1 MNAII
6 AEVARRGRVSFAE
19 FMELALYHPEAG
31 YYTRRRRG
39 PGPVGAAGDFIT
51 APTATPLFARTL
63 AVMLRR
69 LSHAV
74 GDQVTFV
81 ELGAGEGLSL
91 RRVVSELGGIGPG
104 ALRRVVAVEVADWAR
119 ERLVAECPGVEARRS
134 LAELPHPSGPVVL
147 FASELYDALPAHRI
161 TVRRRGGVLEH
172 VEYFVEPSGGGRLRW
187 ALGELS
193 RPELESYL
201 VTHNL
206 VLEEGQVAELR
217 PDAEAVHAGHL
228 AWCGKNAVAL
238 VLDYGYPA
246 RQLYNPRG
254 RKHGSLVGYRGHSLV
269 SNVLSNPGGVDITAH
284 VNFDDLTN
292 AAAGLGW
299 DRGQM
304 RPLGAFLALHGA
316 LDLLPAGAARGEPLS
331 PADWAELA
339 TAKKLLAPSGMAVD
353 QKVLEQGKGPAW
365 QAYCKLAT
373 PPPVDA

>member
-1 MNAII
+1 
-6 AEVARRGRVSFAE
+6 VWV
-19 FMELALYHPEAG
+19 
-31 YYTRRRRG
+31 
-39 PGPVGAAGDFIT
+39 
-51 APTATPLFARTL
+51 
-63 AVMLRR
+63 
-69 LSHAV
+69 
-74 GDQVTFV
+74 
-81 ELGAGEGLSL
+81 
-91 RRVVSELGGIGPG
+91 
-104 ALRRVVAVEVADWAR
+104 
-119 ERLVAECPGVEARRS
+119 
-134 LAELPHPSGPVVL
+134 
-147 FASELYDALPAHRI
+147 
-161 TVRRRGGVLEH
+161 
-172 VEYFVEPSGGGRLRW
+172 
-187 ALGELS
+187 
-193 RPELESYL
+193 
-201 VTHNL
+201 
-206 VLEEGQVAELR
+206 EGQVAELR

-254 RKHGSLVGYRGHSLV
+254 RKAGSLVGYRGHSLV
-269 SNVLSNPGGVDITAH
+269 ANVLSNPGGVDITAH
-284 VNFDDLTN
+284 VNFDDLSN

-299 DRGQM
+299 DRGQI